1 MKLVDDPLLQ
11 AASQA
16 RLKAYAPYSKFQVGA
31 ALLTENGTIVTGA
44 NVENA
49 SYPLGCCAE
58 RTAVFAA
65 VAQGHRRFTRI
76 VIVGPGPQLISPCGA
91 CRQVLAEFGD
101 LEVVM
106 AEAQRRLAPRSMR
119 LFELLPLHFGQDDLH
134 GV

>member
-1 MKLVDDPLLQ
+1 MNEVDDALLE
-11 AASQA
+11 AALKA
-16 RLKAYAPYSKFQVGA
+16 RLKAYAPYSNFYVGA
-31 ALLTENGTIVTGA
+31 ALLTEDGTIVTGA

-65 VAQGHRRFTRI
+65 VAQGYRKFTRI

-106 AEAQRRLAPRSMR
+106 AEAQGRVVPRRMR
-119 LFELLPLHFGQDDLH
+119 LFELLPLHFGQDALH